1 MRPALEVYRTDPPR
15 RTVYL
20 DRDAGAMTTGAKTV
34 NQRAK
39 IHCLLLIFGILMGFA
54 VGNPSAGSADPDED
68 SVSSPPSVEPEDSPP
83 PSQFNPFPNFEIMM
97 LTYDR
102 HEPGEFFTATQDFT
116 ASKDVLWFQ
125 APGGLSCAIWDRGS
139 FGCEGDIR
147 GATPGTTHIGWVS
160 GDIVIRHDPV
170 SALRFPPGQA
180 ERPLPPRSYVSY
192 LGTTCG
198 VTADTTYCVR
208 GPYQFLITPN
218 RTWLRPP

>member
-1 MRPALEVYRTDPPR
+1 MEVYRTDPPR
-15 RTVYL
+15 RTAYL
-20 DRDAGAMTTGAKTV
+20 DRDACAMTI
-34 NQRAK
+34 RAK
-39 IHCLLLIFGILMGFA
+39 IVNQHPKIRCLLLIFGIWTGLA
-54 VGNPSAGSADPDED
+54 VGSASAGRADPVLDPVD
-68 SVSSPPSVEPEDSPP
+68 DPP

-102 HEPGEFFTATQDFT
+102 HEPGEFFTAIQNFT
-116 ASKDVLWFQ
+116 ASRDVLWFQ

-147 GATPGTTHIGWVS
+147 GATPGTTHISWVS

-180 ERPLPPRSYVSY
+180 DRPLPPRSYVSY
-192 LGTTCG
+192 LGTTCA
-198 VTADTTYCVR
+198 VTADSTYCVR
-208 GPYQFLITPN
+208 GPYQFFITPN